1 MDFDAG
7 FGANFN
13 GQGALTLTDVVF
25 DQNSTV
31 NGNGG
36 ALAFFDGGT
45 ANITNCSFT
54 NNRANSNAAASVAGG
69 GIAVGFSNNA
79 TSYIFTN
86 CTIDGNATAGTT
98 PGVGGGIYCVTRGL
112 ILRGCTITN
121 NSTGAPDNDGGG
133 IFTSPGTVIEQ
144 GCVISNNTAGRWG
157 GGVYTGSGTTNTP
170 PTTISNST
178 IANNTSGNALG
189 IGGGGVFVSGV
200 NVTGAGI
207 PTISNSRVVGNTT
220 TAASGSQL
228 GAHTTDNAQ
237 LNAINNWYG
246 TNTPPASFFN
256 ANVTSSPFLVMA

>member
-1 MDFDAG
+1 MNPLGNLPGFPVTMSGVTLAFWPQRRHRASPGNNIGGAMDFDAG

-54 NNRANSNAAASVAGG
+54 NNRANSNAGASVSGG

-121 NSTGAPDNDGGG
+121 NSTG
-133 IFTSPGTVIEQ
+133 
-144 GCVISNNTAGRWG
+144 
-157 GGVYTGSGTTNTP
+157 
-170 PTTISNST
+170 
-178 IANNTSGNALG
+178 
-189 IGGGGVFVSGV
+189 
-200 NVTGAGI
+200 GAGW
-207 PTISNSRVVGNTT
+207 RWRRHFYLAGHRDR
-220 TAASGSQL
+220 AGLRHQ
-228 GAHTTDNAQ
+228 Q
-237 LNAINNWYG
+237 
-246 TNTPPASFFN
+246 
-256 ANVTSSPFLVMA
+256 